1 MRHVLVI
8 EVETEEDLP
17 TEEVITLFSE
27 LFSETTEINGV
38 GVDIQRITEFL
49 E

>member
-17 TEEVITLFSE
+17 TDTVIE
-27 LFSETTEINGV
+27 LFKELFAETTEINGTTI
-38 GVDIQRITEFL
+38 DIQRIVEYW

>member
-1 MRHVLVI
+1 MRHIL

-17 TEEVITLFSE
+17 TDKVIELFEE
-27 LFSETTEINGV
+27 LFSETTEINGTTI
-38 GVDIQRITEFL
+38 DIQRIVEFW

>member
-17 TEEVITLFSE
+17 TEEVIKLFE
-27 LFSETTEINGV
+27 EMFSETTEINGTAIV
-38 GVDIQRITEFL
+38 VQRIVEYW